1 MKLLKV
7 DTVEEAKNKMDHHF
21 SGIYLNEIEIDTY
34 QGLGRVLAE
43 DHYAPFD
50 LPEFHRSTVDGYALW
65 SQDTF
70 GVSDSLPVFLQ
81 CVGNVEMGEKTSLK
95 VSTGK
100 AVYVP
105 TGGMIPAGADGVVMI
120 EYVEILDSH
129 TIAVH
134 RPVAPGDGM
143 VLKGEDLKKDS
154 LFLKK
159 GRKIKPQ
166 DVGALAAVGINRIKV
181 LEKPKV
187 AILSTGD
194 EIVSP
199 EEEVSFGK
207 IRDINTYTLSAM
219 AEELGW
225 EVTFKAVVKDEYGL
239 LINTL
244 KPLIGQNHMVII
256 SGGSSVGTKD
266 VTAKVIDELG
276 DPGVFV
282 HGVAVKPGKP
292 TIIGKAGNT
301 ALFGLPGHPVSAMI
315 VFKIFVEYLSQSL
328 TKQELHKELV
338 LQALADTNI
347 HSSPGKETYQMVVL
361 ETVNDTYIAKSIHG
375 KSGAISL
382 MTRAQGYIKIDT
394 NKEGVKKGEKVKV
407 YLL

>member
-7 DTVEEAKNKMDHHF
+7 DTVEETKNKMEYHF
-21 SGIYLNEIEIDTY
+21 RKHFLKEIEVQTHK
-34 QGLGRVLAE
+34 GLGRVLAE
-43 DHYAPFD
+43 DIYAPFD
-50 LPEFHRSTVDGYALW
+50 LPEFHRSTVDGYALC
-65 SQDTF
+65 SKDTF
-70 GVSDSLPVFLQ
+70 GASDSLPVFLH
-81 CVGNVEMGEKTSLK
+81 CLGAVDMGVDTNLS

-105 TGGMIPAGADGVVMI
+105 TGAMIPNGADGVVMI
-120 EYVEILDSH
+120 EYVELLDSH

-154 LFLKK
+154 LILKK
-159 GRKIKPQ
+159 GRRLKPQ
-166 DVGALAAVGINRIKV
+166 DIGALTAVGIKHIKV
-181 LEKPKV
+181 LEKPRV

-199 EEEVSFGK
+199 DEEVSFGK

-219 AEELGW
+219 AEQMGC
-225 EVTFKAVVKDEYGL
+225 EVTFKAVVKDDYHL
-239 LINTL
+239 LIKTL
-244 KPLIGQNHMVII
+244 EPLIEQNHIVII

-266 VTAKVIDELG
+266 VTAKVIDDLG
-276 DPGVFV
+276 EPGIFV

-315 VFKIFVEYLSQSL
+315 VFKIFVEYLIHDIM
-328 TKQELHKELV
+328 KYKIDKNII

-347 HSSPGKETYQMVVL
+347 HSSPGKETYQMVVI
-361 ETVNDTYIAKSIHG
+361 EKSGEDYIAKAVHG

-394 NKEGVKKGEKVKV
+394 NKEGVKKGERVDV

>member
-7 DTVEEAKNKMDHHF
+7 DTVEETKNKMEHHF
-21 SGIYLNEIEIDTY
+21 RKHFLEEIEIDTNKS
-34 QGLGRVLAE
+34 LGRVLAE
-43 DHYAPFD
+43 DIYAPFD
-50 LPEFHRSTVDGYALW
+50 LPEFHRSTVDGYAIW
-65 SQDTF
+65 SKDTF
-70 GVSDSLPVFLQ
+70 GASDSLPVFLNY
-81 CVGNVEMGEKTSLK
+81 VGMVDMGVDTNLS

-105 TGGMIPAGADGVVMI
+105 TGAMIPNGADGVVMI
-120 EYVEILDSH
+120 EYVELLDSH

-134 RPVAPGDGM
+134 RSVAPGDGM

-154 LFLKK
+154 LILKK
-159 GRKIKPQ
+159 GRRLKPQ
-166 DVGALAAVGINRIKV
+166 DIGALAAVGIKHIKV
-181 LEKPKV
+181 LEKPRV

-199 EEEVSFGK
+199 DEEVPFGK
-207 IRDINTYTLSAM
+207 IRDINTYTISAM
-219 AEELGW
+219 AEQMGC
-225 EVTFKAVVKDEYGL
+225 EVTFKAVVKDDYHL
-239 LINTL
+239 LIKIL
-244 KPLIGQNHMVII
+244 EPLVKENQIVII

-266 VTAKVIDELG
+266 VTAKVIDDLG
-276 DPGVFV
+276 EPGMFV

-292 TIIGKAGNT
+292 TIIGKAGNA

-315 VFKIFVEYLSQSL
+315 VFKIFVEYLIHDIM
-328 TKQELHKELV
+328 KYEIEKNIV

-347 HSSPGKETYQMVVL
+347 HSSPGKETYQMVII
-361 ETVNDTYIAKSIHG
+361 EKSGEDYIAKAIHG

-394 NKEGVKKGEKVKV
+394 NKEGVKKGEKVDV